1 MIDYIIL
8 ALLVVLVI
16 IGIVNIILIRKAGE
30 NETEEDG
37 HEEEMVERL
46 VSKLDENKDAVRYV
60 SGQFDT
66 MSKNQY
72 AQNKSLQ
79 DSLTG
84 SLKDTR
90 EDQARRLDAMTRS
103 QNTSFSEFRKE
114 MNEGNE
120 RQNKAIMSMQKT
132 TGDSLREM
140 QKSTNDSL
148 MELQKSTNDTL
159 LKMQRETNEA
169 ITKLSADTSKTLQE
183 SINAMTASNEK
194 KLDEIRG
201 VVNEKLDKTL
211 NERLDSN
218 FKLVGEQMANLYKSL
233 GELQQL
239 SSGVTNL
246 NKTLSNVKTRG
257 NWGEVQLGRILEQTL
272 AREQYDENI
281 ATKSG
286 SSDRVEYA
294 IKIPNDGGMAYLP
307 IDAKFPVDIYN
318 KIAEASENCDEE
330 AVKAAR
336 GELTGRIRQEAS
348 TISDKY
354 LDPPNTA
361 DYAVMYLPTE
371 GLYAEVLRIDGL
383 SDYCQSKRV
392 MIAGPTTI
400 MALLNTIS
408 IGFRHMALNK
418 KSEEIRKILEA
429 AKTQIT
435 KLEESASRMEDRI
448 DKASKAAQE
457 IKDRTR
463 IMKKKMGTIATIDA
477 EESDRILG
485 IDSGFDD
492 PEDED

>member
-1 MIDYIIL
+1 MTDYIII
-8 ALLVVLVI
+8 ALVGVVLVFCI
-16 IGIVNIILIRKAGE
+16 FNLIAVRKAHGE
-30 NETEEDG
+30 DSADDEREAEAVRMFVGKIDESLNETRKLSAQVDVLASTQAAQYQGINNVLTNTLKVNREEQAASVG
-37 HEEEMVERL
+37 AFEKSQITSFNNFREEMGKA
-46 VSKLDENKDAVRYV
+46 S
-60 SGQFDT
+60 
-66 MSKNQY
+66 
-72 AQNKSLQ
+72 
-79 DSLTG
+79 
-84 SLKDTR
+84 
-90 EDQARRLDAMTRS
+90 
-103 QNTSFSEFRKE
+103 
-114 MNEGNE
+114 E
-120 RQNKAIMSMQKT
+120 RQTKAIIDMHKA
-132 TGDSLREM
+132 TGDSLRIM
-140 QKSTNDSL
+140 QEQMSKSI
-148 MELQKSTNDTL
+148 
-159 LKMQRETNEA
+159 RE
-169 ITKLSADTSKTLQE
+169 SVTS
-183 SINAMTASNEK
+183 MTESNEK

-272 AREQYDENI
+272 AREQYEENI

-294 IKIPNDGGMAYLP
+294 IKLPNEDGTAYLP

-318 KIAEASENCDEE
+318 RIAEAAENCDEA

-336 GELTGRIRQEAS
+336 NELTARIKQEAS
-348 TISDKY
+348 TISGKY
-354 LDPPNTA
+354 LDPPNTS
-361 DYAVMYLPTE
+361 DYAIMYLPTE

-383 SDYCQSKRV
+383 SDYCQSKRI

-408 IGFRHMALNK
+408 IGFRHMALNR

-429 AKTQIT
+429 TKGQID
-435 KLEESASRMEDRI
+435 KLEEAAITAEKRI
-448 DKASKAAQE
+448 DKASEAAKE
-457 IKDRTR
+457 IRHRTG
-463 IMKKKMGTIATIDA
+463 IMRGKMRNISAIDS

-485 IDSGFDD
+485 IESDIDD
-492 PEDED
+492 LFDED

>member
-1 MIDYIIL
+1 MTDYLIL
-8 ALLVVLVI
+8 ALLLISVV
-16 IGIVNIILIRKAGE
+16 IGVVNIILIKRAGAQE
-30 NETEEDG
+30 VEDDG
-37 HEEEMVERL
+37 HEDEMLERL
-46 VSKLDENKDAVRYV
+46 IGKLDENKDAVRYV

-72 AQNKSLQ
+72 AQNRALQ
-79 DSLTG
+79 DTLTG
-84 SLKDTR
+84 SLKETR
-90 EDQARRLDAMTRS
+90 EDQSQRLDAMTRS
-103 QNTSFSEFRKE
+103 QNNSFTEFRKE
-114 MNEGNE
+114 MTEGND
-120 RQNKAIMSMQKT
+120 RQNKAIISMQKST
-132 TGDSLREM
+132 SDSLMEM
-140 QKSTNDSL
+140 QKSTSDS
-148 MELQKSTNDTL
+148 L
-159 LKMQRETNEA
+159 LKMQDQMN
-169 ITKLSADTSKTLQE
+169 KTLQTSIE
-183 SINAMTASNEK
+183 SMTKSNEK

-201 VVNEKLDKTL
+201 VVTEKLDKTL

-218 FKLVGEQMANLYKSL
+218 FKQVGEQMANLYKSL

-272 AREQYDENI
+272 ARDQYEENI

-294 IKIPNDGGMAYLP
+294 IKLPSEDGTAYLP

-318 KIAEASENCDEE
+318 RIVEASENADES
-330 AVKAAR
+330 AVKTAR
-336 GELTGRIRQEAS
+336 SELTNRIKLEAS

-361 DYAVMYLPTE
+361 DYAIMYLPTE

-383 SDYCQSKRV
+383 TDYCHSKRI

-429 AKTQIT
+429 TKTQID
-435 KLEESASRMEDRI
+435 KLEETASKVEDRI

-463 IMKKKMGTIATIDA
+463 IMKKKMGTIATIDT

-485 IDSGFDD
+485 IDAGFDD
-492 PEDED
+492 DED

>member
-1 MIDYIIL
+1 MTDYLIL
-8 ALLVVLVI
+8 ALLLISVV
-16 IGIVNIILIRKAGE
+16 IGVVNIILIKRAGAQE
-30 NETEEDG
+30 VEDDG
-37 HEEEMVERL
+37 HEDEMLERL
-46 VSKLDENKDAVRYV
+46 IGKLDENKDAVRYV

-72 AQNKSLQ
+72 AQNRALQ
-79 DSLTG
+79 DTLTG
-84 SLKDTR
+84 SLKETR
-90 EDQARRLDAMTRS
+90 EDQSQRLDAMTRS
-103 QNTSFSEFRKE
+103 QNNSFTEFRKE
-114 MNEGNE
+114 MTEGND
-120 RQNKAIMSMQKT
+120 RQNKAIISMQKST
-132 TGDSLREM
+132 SDSLMEM
-140 QKSTNDSL
+140 QKSTSDS
-148 MELQKSTNDTL
+148 L
-159 LKMQRETNEA
+159 LKMQDQMN
-169 ITKLSADTSKTLQE
+169 KTLQTSIE
-183 SINAMTASNEK
+183 SMTKSNEK

-201 VVNEKLDKTL
+201 VVTEKLDKTL

-218 FKLVGEQMANLYKSL
+218 FKQVGEQMANLYKSL

-272 AREQYDENI
+272 ARDQYEENI

-294 IKIPNDGGMAYLP
+294 IKLPSEDGTAYLP

-318 KIAEASENCDEE
+318 RIVEASENADES
-330 AVKAAR
+330 AVKTAR
-336 GELTGRIRQEAS
+336 SELTNRIKLEAS

-361 DYAVMYLPTE
+361 DYAIMYLPTE

-383 SDYCQSKRV
+383 TDYCHSKRI

-429 AKTQIT
+429 TKTQID
-435 KLEESASRMEDRI
+435 KLEEAAITAEKRI
-448 DKASKAAQE
+448 DKASEAAKE
-457 IKDRTR
+457 IKHRTG
-463 IMKKKMGTIATIDA
+463 IMKGKMRNITAIDA

-485 IDSGFDD
+485 IESGFGGF
-492 PEDED
+492 EDED

>member
-1 MIDYIIL
+1 MTDYIIL
-8 ALLVVLVI
+8 ALLSVLIV
-16 IGIVNIILIRKAGE
+16 IGIMIIVILRRAGTD
-30 NETEEDG
+30 ETEDDG

-46 VSKLDENKDAVRYV
+46 LDKLDENKDAVLHV
-60 SGQFDT
+60 SGQFDM

-72 AQNKSLQ
+72 VQNKSLQ
-79 DSLTG
+79 DTLSG
-84 SLKDTR
+84 SLKETR
-90 EDQARRLDAMTRS
+90 EDQAQRLDAMTRS
-103 QNTSFSEFRKE
+103 QNNSFAEFRKE
-114 MNEGNE
+114 MNESAD
-120 RQNKAIMSMQKT
+120 RQNRTIVQLQKT
-132 TGDSLREM
+132 
-140 QKSTNDSL
+140 TNDSL
-148 MELQKSTNDTL
+148 MEMQKSQGESL
-159 LKMQRETNEA
+159 LKMQEQMN
-169 ITKLSADTSKTLQE
+169 KTLQASIE
-183 SINAMTASNEK
+183 SMTKSNEK

-201 VVNEKLDKTL
+201 VVTEKLDKTL

-218 FKLVGEQMANLYKSL
+218 FKQVGEQMANLYKSL

-246 NKTLSNVKTRG
+246 NKTLSNVKARG

-272 AREQYDENI
+272 AREQYEENI

-294 IKIPNDGGMAYLP
+294 IKLPNEEGAAYLP

-318 KIAEASENCDEE
+318 RIAEASENCDEE

-336 GELTGRIRQEAS
+336 GELMNRIKQEAS

-361 DYAVMYLPTE
+361 DYAIMYLPTE

-383 SDYCQSKRV
+383 SDYCQSKRI

-418 KSEEIRKILEA
+418 KSEEVRKILEA
-429 AKTQIT
+429 TKGQLE
-435 KLEESASRMEDRI
+435 KLEEAATIAEKRI
-448 DKASKAAQE
+448 DKASEAARE
-457 IKDRTR
+457 IKHRTG
-463 IMKKKMGTIATIDA
+463 IMRGKMRTITALSD

-485 IDSGFDD
+485 IEASGPMDLDD
-492 PEDED
+492 LEDDE

>member
-1 MIDYIIL
+1 MTDYIII
-8 ALLVVLVI
+8 ALVGAVLVFCI
-16 IGIVNIILIRKAGE
+16 FNLIAVRKAHGE
-30 NETEEDG
+30 DAADDEREAEAVRMFVGKIDESLNETRKLSAQVDVLASTQAAQYQGINNVLTNTLKMNREEQAASVG
-37 HEEEMVERL
+37 AFEKSQITSFNNFREEMGKA
-46 VSKLDENKDAVRYV
+46 S
-60 SGQFDT
+60 
-66 MSKNQY
+66 
-72 AQNKSLQ
+72 
-79 DSLTG
+79 
-84 SLKDTR
+84 
-90 EDQARRLDAMTRS
+90 
-103 QNTSFSEFRKE
+103 
-114 MNEGNE
+114 E
-120 RQNKAIMSMQKT
+120 RQTKAIIDMHKA
-132 TGDSLREM
+132 TGDSLRIM
-140 QKSTNDSL
+140 QEQMSKSI
-148 MELQKSTNDTL
+148 
-159 LKMQRETNEA
+159 RE
-169 ITKLSADTSKTLQE
+169 SVTS
-183 SINAMTASNEK
+183 MTESNEK

-272 AREQYDENI
+272 AREQYEENI

-294 IKIPNDGGMAYLP
+294 IKLPNEDGTAYLP

-318 KIAEASENCDEE
+318 RIAEAAENCDEA

-336 GELTGRIRQEAS
+336 NELTARIKQEAS
-348 TISDKY
+348 TISGKY
-354 LDPPNTA
+354 LDPPNTS
-361 DYAVMYLPTE
+361 DYAIMYLPTE

-383 SDYCQSKRV
+383 SDYCQSKRI

-408 IGFRHMALNK
+408 IGFRHMALNR

-429 AKTQIT
+429 TKGQID
-435 KLEESASRMEDRI
+435 KLEEAAIAAEKRI
-448 DKASKAAQE
+448 DKASEAAKE
-457 IKDRTR
+457 IRHRTG
-463 IMKKKMGTIATIDA
+463 IMRGKMRNISAIDS

-485 IDSGFDD
+485 IESDIDD
-492 PEDED
+492 LFDED

>member
-1 MIDYIIL
+1 MTDYIVI
-8 ALLVVLVI
+8 ALL
-16 IGIVNIILIRKAGE
+16 IILIVLAVVNLVRMKDIGKD
-30 NETEEDG
+30 TDEDDG
-37 HEEEMVERL
+37 KDDEAVLRL
-46 VSKLDENKDAVRYV
+46 MGKLEENKDAVKYV

-66 MSKNQY
+66 MSKTQY
-72 AQNKSLQ
+72 AQNRALQ
-79 DSLTG
+79 DTLTG
-84 SLKDTR
+84 SLKDNR
-90 EDQARRLDAMTRS
+90 EDQAQRLDAMTRS
-103 QNTSFSEFRKE
+103 QNNSFAEFRKE
-114 MNEGNE
+114 MNEGND
-120 RQNKAIMSMQKT
+120 RQNKAILSMQKT
-132 TGDSLREM
+132 TG
-140 QKSTNDSL
+140 DSL

-183 SINAMTASNEK
+183 SINAMTQSNEK

-211 NERLDSN
+211 NERLDTN
-218 FKLVGEQMANLYKSL
+218 FKIVGEQMANLYKTL

-272 AREQYDENI
+272 AREQYEENI

-286 SSDRVEYA
+286 SADRVEYA
-294 IKIPNDGGMAYLP
+294 IKLPNDDGMAYLP

-336 GELTGRIRQEAS
+336 GELTARIKQEAS

-361 DYAVMYLPTE
+361 DYAIMYLPTE

-383 SDYCQSKRV
+383 SDYCQSKRI

-429 AKTQIT
+429 TKTQIT

-463 IMKKKMGTIATIDA
+463 IMKKKMGTIAVIDA

-485 IDSGFDD
+485 IEAGFDD
-492 PEDED
+492 SDDE

>member
-8 ALLVVLVI
+8 ISLL
-16 IGIVNIILIRKAGE
+16 ILIVLAAFILITVRKPAE
-30 NETEEDG
+30 EEDDG
-37 HEEEMVERL
+37 RAEEMVENL
-46 VSKLDENKDAVRYV
+46 LFKLEDNKEAVQKVSVQCDM
-60 SGQFDT
+60 
-66 MSKNQY
+66 MSKAQVSQIQGMQNTV
-72 AQNKSLQ
+72 ATSLKFNREEQNKSFA
-79 DSLTG
+79 SF
-84 SLKDTR
+84 R
-90 EDQARRLDAMTRS
+90 E
-103 QNTSFSEFRKE
+103 E
-114 MNEGNE
+114 MMAASE
-120 RQNKAIMSMQKT
+120 RQNRAIVQLQKT
-132 TGDSLREM
+132 TNDSLIEM
-140 QKSTNDSL
+140 QKSQGES
-148 MELQKSTNDTL
+148 L
-159 LKMQRETNEA
+159 LKMQEQMNNTLRTSIES
-169 ITKLSADTSKTLQE
+169 ITK
-183 SINAMTASNEK
+183 SNEK

-201 VVNEKLDKTL
+201 VVTEKLDKTL

-218 FKLVGEQMANLYKSL
+218 FKQVGEQMANLYKSL

-272 AREQYDENI
+272 ARDQYEENI
-281 ATKSG
+281 ATKSE

-294 IKIPNDGGMAYLP
+294 IKLPSEDGTAYLP

-318 KIAEASENCDEE
+318 RIVEASENADEA
-330 AVKAAR
+330 AVKTAR
-336 GELTGRIRQEAS
+336 NELTNRIKMEAA

-361 DYAVMYLPTE
+361 DYAIMYLPTE

-383 SDYCQSKRV
+383 TDYCHSKRI

-418 KSEEIRKILEA
+418 KSEEIRKILDA
-429 AKTQIT
+429 TKTQID
-435 KLEESASRMEDRI
+435 KLEETASKVEDRI

-463 IMKKKMGTIATIDA
+463 IMKKKMGTIATIDT

-485 IDSGFDD
+485 IDAGFDD
-492 PEDED
+492 DED

>member
-1 MIDYIIL
+1 MTDYIIL
-8 ALLVVLVI
+8 ALLSVLIVLGIMIIVI
-16 IGIVNIILIRKAGE
+16 LRRAGTDE
-30 NETEEDG
+30 AEDDG

-46 VSKLDENKDAVRYV
+46 LDKLDENKDAVLHV
-60 SGQFDT
+60 SGQFDM

-72 AQNKSLQ
+72 VQNKSLQ
-79 DSLTG
+79 DSLSG
-84 SLKDTR
+84 SLKETR
-90 EDQARRLDAMTRS
+90 EDQAQRLDAMTRS
-103 QNTSFSEFRKE
+103 QNNSFAEFRKE
-114 MNEGNE
+114 MNESAD
-120 RQNKAIMSMQKT
+120 RQNRTIVQLQKT
-132 TGDSLREM
+132 
-140 QKSTNDSL
+140 TNDSL
-148 MELQKSTNDTL
+148 MEMQKSTGESL
-159 LKMQRETNEA
+159 LKMQEQMN
-169 ITKLSADTSKTLQE
+169 KTLQT
-183 SINAMTASNEK
+183 SIENMAKSNEK

-201 VVNEKLDKTL
+201 VVTEKLDKTL

-218 FKLVGEQMANLYKSL
+218 FKQVGEQMANLYKSL

-246 NKTLSNVKTRG
+246 NKTLSNVKARG

-272 AREQYDENI
+272 AREQYEENI

-294 IKIPNDGGMAYLP
+294 IKLPNEEGTAYLP

-318 KIAEASENCDEE
+318 RIAEASENCDEE

-336 GELTGRIRQEAS
+336 GELMNRIKLEAS

-361 DYAVMYLPTE
+361 DYAIMYLPTE

-383 SDYCQSKRV
+383 SDYCQSKRI

-418 KSEEIRKILEA
+418 KSEEVRKILEA
-429 AKTQIT
+429 TKGQLD
-435 KLEESASRMEDRI
+435 KLEEAASLAEKRI
-448 DKASKAAQE
+448 DKASEAARE
-457 IKDRTR
+457 IKHRTG
-463 IMKKKMGTIATIDA
+463 IMRGKMRTITAISD

-485 IDSGFDD
+485 IDSGFEGDVIFD
-492 PEDED
+492 DED